1 MRNSTMIWHTCTY
14 NIRRA
19 FSGVRLYVGLG
30 VCAFACMFYLE
41 NALSLCQEYNVKA
54 SAVQLFINA
63 CTYSFTH
70 SFLFIGWLI
79 AICDTPYLSELQ
91 SNILV
96 RIGRLNWLFGQ
107 LAFMLLMSCLYWF
120 IAIGIIAFMFM
131 PHLHMSLEWDS
142 ISVTLANGNNW
153 SNLNFVIKNYSVL
166 EAFIRSMVLQVFVA
180 YMLGTLVILIN
191 QLSHSR
197 LGTALTMVFPFF
209 ELAFTGLGIS
219 SRFYYISPVTLCNI
233 SLMDLYDVNM
243 LPNVSY
249 AYAFTFISAITVS
262 VLYVIIN
269 YYTSRPVF
277 DEI

>member
-91 SNILV
+91 SNILGGL
-96 RIGRLNWLFGQ
+96 IGCSDNWRLCCSCPAYIG
-107 LAFMLLMSCLYWF
+107 LL
-120 IAIGIIAFMFM
+120 
-131 PHLHMSLEWDS
+131 P
-142 ISVTLANGNNW
+142 
-153 SNLNFVIKNYSVL
+153 
-166 EAFIRSMVLQVFVA
+166 
-180 YMLGTLVILIN
+180 
-191 QLSHSR
+191 
-197 LGTALTMVFPFF
+197 
-209 ELAFTGLGIS
+209 
-219 SRFYYISPVTLCNI
+219 
-233 SLMDLYDVNM
+233 
-243 LPNVSY
+243 
-249 AYAFTFISAITVS
+249 
-262 VLYVIIN
+262 
-269 YYTSRPVF
+269 
-277 DEI
+277 